1 MSARRMTFFAVAAL
15 CGLFAAP
22 VPAAHATIARY
33 RTVNLGI
40 QGAAAAIND
49 RGQVVGSGTFGMK
62 THPFLFDRGRTIN
75 LGVLHTG
82 ASEYGTATDINN
94 RGQVVGGSIT
104 ADGGEDSPEHAFLW
118 EHGRMIDL
126 GTLGGSFSRATSINE
141 RGQVVGFSDTGT
153 AGAGLRGFL
162 WENGTMID
170 LGMRMA
176 FDINNRGQV
185 VGTGILGSAEE
196 QACLWQNGK
205 LIDLDI
211 GPVSWSDAR
220 AVNDRGW
227 ITGDTPAIVPAHAF
241 LWRSGT
247 LTDLGSLGGDNISA
261 LDVNERGQILG
272 VSSGHAFIWERGRMI
287 DLTPYGM
294 PEFPDINSFNNGGQ
308 IAGSTYVD
316 GTGYATVFV
325 R

>member
-62 THPFLFDRGRTIN
+62 THPFLFDRGRTID

-82 ASEYGTATDINN
+82 ASEYGTAT
-94 RGQVVGGSIT
+94 
-104 ADGGEDSPEHAFLW
+104 
-118 EHGRMIDL
+118 
-126 GTLGGSFSRATSINE
+126 
-141 RGQVVGFSDTGT
+141 
-153 AGAGLRGFL
+153 
-162 WENGTMID
+162 
-170 LGMRMA
+170 
-176 FDINNRGQV
+176 DINNRGQV

-211 GPVSWSDAR
+211 GPISWSDAR
-220 AVNDRGW
+220 AINDRGW

-241 LWRSGT
+241 VWRSGT

-294 PEFPDINSFNNGGQ
+294 PEFPDINSFNNRGQ